1 LVKNS
6 IISPKIIIYIEFNF
20 NLSLNGDYMVFVG
33 MDHGTTGVSFTILSD
48 KPEHFKIGRDEL
60 SKGDVSA
67 LEQLNKRVDLKSI
80 DLMAMTYAMG
90 DGINAITPIEMVEDR
105 GILSIE
111 GAGKVTGGGTAV
123 YDEIDNSGIPTV
135 LVPGIHKN
143 TGCLDPRFKAAYSHH
158 ASSEKISIC
167 YNAFLETGFENMIV
181 SDISSNTVSIL
192 IEDGKIRGA
201 MDACIGAMGVVHGP
215 LDLEMIRD
223 IDDGL
228 KTANE
233 CFSRAGAV
241 KIADVDTK
249 VSMAKGELLKRY
261 LNGDKKAELAFKTMV
276 MTILMEIYGLIG
288 ISDFKL
294 DGVVLT
300 GSIGSMRKPYDF
312 FQEIKV
318 GLKELIPVLKLPA
331 TSGSVGSAQIA
342 KAVFEG
348 KKDILG
354 IKVVEF

>member
-1 LVKNS
+1 
-6 IISPKIIIYIEFNF
+6 
-20 NLSLNGDYMVFVG
+20 MVFVG

-60 SKGDVSA
+60 SKGTISA
-67 LEQLNKRVDLKSI
+67 LEQLNKRLDLRSI
-80 DLMAMTYAMG
+80 DLMAITYAMG
-90 DGINAITPIEMVEDR
+90 DGINAITPIAKVKNR

-123 YDEIDNSGIPTV
+123 YKEIENSGIPTV
-135 LVPGIHKN
+135 LIPGIHKN
-143 TGCLDPRFKAAYSHH
+143 TECLDPRFKAAYSHH

-167 YNAFLETGFENMIV
+167 YNAFLESGFENMIV

-223 IDDGL
+223 IDEGF

-233 CFSRAGAV
+233 CFSKAGAV
-241 KIADVDTK
+241 KIADLNTK
-249 VSMAKGELLKRY
+249 VSMAKDELLKRY
-261 LNGDKKAELAFKTMV
+261 LKGDKKTELAFKTMI
-276 MTILMEIYGLIG
+276 MTILMEIHGLIG
-288 ISDFKL
+288 ISDSKL
-294 DGVVLT
+294 DGIVLT
-300 GSIGSMRKPYDF
+300 GSIGSMQKPYDF
-312 FQEIKV
+312 FGEIKA
-318 GLKELIPVLKLPA
+318 GLQELIPVIKLPA
-331 TSGSVGSAQIA
+331 TSGSLGSAQIA
-342 KAVFEG
+342 KAIFEG

-354 IKVVEF
+354 IKVVKI